1 MKKYRKNI
9 KEGTPEYD
17 FYASLGFP
25 PVNEDPDKCP
35 IIIRITIG
43 NMNLIDGFYMP
54 LPDESEQLSIEDTIR
69 NFILGKDQKY
79 RIKLKKELAK
89 YNNPDLCDIYD
100 AIVEL
105 YKELDEG
112 KIYIE
117 YNINNGASNIKPSD
131 LVSEHLRTY
140 LHRNKYRLLDIVIDV
155 YNNIDPFR
163 YISEEQKNSMLRD
176 FRSIF
181 ILYAMDKFDYQLK
194 SFGTESELENKIKNI
209 INYLNEI
216 GFIETKT
223 GGQAHLLIT
232 HKGYD
237 FLKSIINEAEFY
249 IDNYDIFG
257 DIYIKQDGSIEF
269 GTGYGYNLLI
279 PVFKKEGI
287 DPYKALFICSLYLGN
302 MDELLSD
309 ISQLFTE
316 EPFRNLFELIAIS
329 PREEDIGKEFL
340 EDIINEGK
348 RIIDERRYDQER
360 QINIKKIMHR
370 INNFD

>member
-1 MKKYRKNI
+1 MKKYCKNI
-9 KEGTPEYD
+9 KERTSEYD
-17 FYASLGFP
+17 FYESLGFP
-25 PVNEDPDKCP
+25 PVIANSDKSP

-43 NMNLIDGFYMP
+43 DMNLIDGFYMP
-54 LPDESEQLSIEDTIR
+54 LPDESEQHSIEDAIR

-79 RIKLKKELAK
+79 RIALKKELAK
-89 YNNPDLCDIYD
+89 YTNPDLCDIYD
-100 AIVEL
+100 AIIEL

-131 LVSEHLRTY
+131 LVSEHLQNY
-140 LHRNKYRLLDIVIDV
+140 SHKNNYRLLDIVIDV
-155 YNNIDPFR
+155 YNNLDPFC

-181 ILYAMDKFDYQLK
+181 ILYAMDKFGYQPK
-194 SFGTESELENKIKNI
+194 SFGAEPGLENKINNFI
-209 INYLNEI
+209 TYLNEI
-216 GFIETKT
+216 GLIDTNICDE
-223 GGQAHLLIT
+223 AHLLIT
-232 HKGYD
+232 YKGYD
-237 FLKSIINEAEFY
+237 FLKSIIDEAEFY

-269 GTGYGYNLLI
+269 GTGYGYNLLV

-287 DPYKALFICSLYLGN
+287 DPYKALFVCSLYFGN

-340 EDIINEGK
+340 ENIINEGK
-348 RIIDERRYDQER
+348 RIIDERLYDRER
-360 QINIKKIMHR
+360 QINIKNIMYR